1 MAPGAPL
8 NRAVAA
14 AKATRAPEMADRNRI
29 LMTTPPLQPTAA
41 TWIVALGNKLSQWPD
56 PTLPWTAGRGGPS
69 PANRFDSGS
78 LPPPR
83 RLPRADLSVL
93 SPPSPRGLPRLP
105 TDLRRMPEAAARLST
120 MRPAPDRGELH

>member
-41 TWIVALGNKLSQWPD
+41 TWIVALGNKLGQWPD

-69 PANRFDSGS
+69 PANRFDSVS

-83 RLPRADLSVL
+83 RLPRADLPGL
-93 SPPSPRGLPRLP
+93 SPQSARGFRRLP
-105 TDLRRMPEAAARLST
+105 ADMRGMPQ
-120 MRPAPDRGELH
+120 